1 MNIKL
6 NKKALLVLAS
16 SVVFLSSFKSDTNS
30 RYFEISKNL
39 EVFNAV
45 YKEVNE
51 FYVDEINPNIFM
63 KTGLDAMLESLDPY
77 TNYISEDEI
86 EDYRT
91 MTTGKYG
98 GIGAVIG
105 KRNDKTTI
113 LMPYE
118 GFPAHTAG
126 LKIGD
131 EILTIDGIDASSKNT
146 NDVSKLL
153 KGQQGTKVKITI
165 KRYGIDKVLEFELT
179 RQQIKIDNIPY
190 SGMVNDVVG
199 YVHLTDFTENASGD
213 VKDAVEKL
221 KDKGMK
227 YLIFDLRDNPGGL
240 LKEAIDISNLFVSK
254 DKLIVSTKG
263 KAIEWNK
270 EYKSHNTPID
280 LDIPI
285 VVLISGKSASA
296 SEIVSGTL
304 QDYDRAVLIGQKSFG
319 KGLVQTTRPL
329 IHGTQVKITC
339 AKYYIPSGRCIQ
351 AIDYSHKNEDG
362 SAVKIADSLKKEFKT
377 VNKGR
382 KVFDGGGIEPD
393 LKVERKEAPAIVVS
407 LLQKGHI
414 FDYATL
420 YASKHPTIATAKNFK
435 ISETEY
441 EEFTL
446 WLEGK
451 EYDYKNK
458 VQKNLEELTEN
469 AKKEKYYE
477 DIKLQLE
484 QLHSK
489 IDNNKTLD
497 LKKFKDEVR
506 EALEREIVSR
516 YYLQKGIV
524 EASFDSDQEI
534 MEAITVFKNPSLYNK
549 ILGK

>member
-6 NKKALLVLAS
+6 NKRVLLVLAS

-153 KGQQGTKVKITI
+153 KGQQGTKVKITV

-190 SGMVNDVVG
+190 SGMVNDEVG

-213 VKDAVEKL
+213 VKEAVEKL

-263 KAIEWNK
+263 KATEWNK

-280 LDIPI
+280 LDMPI
-285 VVLISGKSASA
+285 VVLVSGKSASA

-393 LKVERKEAPAIVVS
+393 LKVERKETPAIVVS

-420 YASKHPTIATAKNFK
+420 YASKHSTIATAKNFK

-458 VQKNLEELTEN
+458 VQKNLEELTDN
-469 AKKEKYYE
+469 AKKEKYYD
-477 DIKLQLE
+477 DIKQQLE

-489 IDNNKTLD
+489 IDNNKALD
-497 LKKFKDEVR
+497 LKKFKDEIR

-534 MEAITVFKNPSLYNK
+534 TEAIAVFKNPSLYNK

>member
-1 MNIKL
+1 
-6 NKKALLVLAS
+6 
-16 SVVFLSSFKSDTNS
+16 
-30 RYFEISKNL
+30 
-39 EVFNAV
+39 AV

-51 FYVDEINPNIFM
+51 FYVDDINPGTFM

-118 GFPAHTAG
+118 GFPAHTSG

-131 EILTIDGIDASSKNT
+131 EILTIDGIDAASKNT

-153 KGQQGTKVKITI
+153 KGQQGTKVKVTV
-165 KRYGIDKVLEFELT
+165 KRFGIERPLEFELT

-190 SGMVNDVVG
+190 SGMVTDQVG
-199 YVHLTDFTENASGD
+199 YIHLTDFTENASGD
-213 VKDAVEKL
+213 VREAVEKL
-221 KDKGMK
+221 KGKGMK

-240 LKEAIDISNLFVSK
+240 LKEAIDISNLFIPK
-254 DKLIVSTKG
+254 DKLVVSTKG
-263 KAIEWNK
+263 KATEWNK
-270 EYKSHNTPID
+270 EYKSHNPPLD

-285 VVLISGKSASA
+285 AVLISGKSASA

-304 QDYDRAVLIGQKSFG
+304 QDYDRAVLVGQRSFG

-362 SAVKIADSLKKEFKT
+362 SAVKIADTLRKEFKT
-377 VNKGR
+377 VNKAR
-382 KVFDGGGIEPD
+382 SVYDGGGVEPD
-393 LKVERKEAPAIVVS
+393 FKVERKETPAIVVS
-407 LLQKGHI
+407 LSQKGHL

-420 YASKHPTIATAKNFK
+420 YVSKHPTIAAAKTFALTDK
-435 ISETEY
+435 EY
-441 EEFTL
+441 QEFTA
-446 WLEGK
+446 WLDGK
-451 EYDYKNK
+451 EYDYQNK
-458 VQKNLEELTEN
+458 IQKNLEELSEN
-469 AKKEKYYE
+469 AKKEKYFE
-477 DIKLQLE
+477 DIKHQLE

-489 IDNNKTLD
+489 IDNNKAVD
-497 LKKFKDEVR
+497 LQKFKDELK
-506 EALEREIVSR
+506 EALEKEIVSR
-516 YYLQKGIV
+516 YYLQKGII

-534 MEAITVFKNPSLYNK
+534 QEALGLFKNMNKYNQA
-549 ILGK
+549 LGKQ

>member
-1 MNIKL
+1 MKINLK
-6 NKKALLVLAS
+6 NKIILGSIATVT
-16 SVVFLSSFKSDTNS
+16 FLSSFKSDTNS
-30 RYFEISKNL
+30 RYFEISRNL

-51 FYVDEINPNIFM
+51 YYVDDINPGTFM

-98 GIGAVIG
+98 GIGAIIG

-131 EILTIDGIDASSKNT
+131 EILSIDGVDAVSKNT

-153 KGQQGTKVKITI
+153 KGQQGTKVKVSI
-165 KRYGIDKVLEFELT
+165 KRYGVEKPLEFELT

-190 SGMVNDVVG
+190 SGMINDQVG

-213 VKDAVEKL
+213 VRNAVEKL

-240 LKEAIDISNLFVSK
+240 LKEAIDISNLFVPK

-263 KAIEWNK
+263 KAAEWNK
-270 EYKSHNTPID
+270 EYKSHNAPID
-280 LDIPI
+280 LDMPI
-285 VVLISGKSASA
+285 VVLVSGRSASA

-329 IHGTQVKITC
+329 IHNTQVKITC

-362 SAVKIADSLKKEFKT
+362 TAVKIADSLKKEFKT
-377 VNKGR
+377 VNKSR
-382 KVFDGGGIEPD
+382 KVYDGGGVEPD
-393 LKVERKEAPAIVVS
+393 IKVERKEMPAIVVS

-420 YASKHPTIATAKNFK
+420 FTAKLSSIGSAKDFK
-435 ISETEY
+435 ITDAQY
-441 EEFTL
+441 KEFVT
-446 WLEGK
+446 WLDNK
-451 EYDYKNK
+451 EFDYQNK
-458 VQKNLEELTEN
+458 IQKNLEELTEN
-469 AKKEKYYE
+469 AKKEKYFE
-477 DIKLQLE
+477 DIKQQLD
-484 QLHSK
+484 QLHGK
-489 IDNNKTLD
+489 LDNNKTLD
-497 LKKFKDEVR
+497 LQKFKDEIR
-506 EALEREIVSR
+506 EALEKEIVSR

-524 EASFDSDQEI
+524 EASFDTDQEI
-534 MEAITVFKNPSLYNK
+534 QEAVSLFKNLPKYNQ

>member
-190 SGMVNDVVG
+190 SGMVNDEVG

>member
-1 MNIKL
+1 MS
-6 NKKALLVLAS
+6 NKKKYLVAVLAIIF
-16 SVVFLSSFKSDTNS
+16 FLSSFKSDSDS
-30 RYFEISKNL
+30 RYFEIAKNL
-39 EVFNAV
+39 DIFNAV

-51 FYVDEINPNIFM
+51 FYVDDINPSTFM

-98 GIGAVIG
+98 GVGAVIG
-105 KRNDKTTI
+105 KRNEKTTI

-118 GFPAHTAG
+118 GFPAQTAG

-131 EILTIDGIDASSKNT
+131 EILTIDGVDAVGKNT

-153 KGQQGTKVKITI
+153 KGQQGTKVKVTI
-165 KRYGIDKVLEFELT
+165 KRYGVEKPMDFELT
-179 RQQIKIDNIPY
+179 RQQIKLDNIPY
-190 SGMVNDVVG
+190 IGMINEEVG
-199 YVHLTDFTENASGD
+199 YLHLTEFRENAAAD
-213 VKDAVEKL
+213 VRNAVEKL
-221 KDKGMK
+221 KEKGMK
-227 YLIFDLRDNPGGL
+227 YLVFDLRDNPGGL
-240 LKEAIDISNLFVSK
+240 LKEAIEISNLFVNK

-263 KAIEWNK
+263 KAAEWNK
-270 EYKSHNTPID
+270 EYLSRSNPLD

-285 VVLISGKSASA
+285 AVLISGRSASA

-329 IHGTQVKITC
+329 VHKTQVKITC

-351 AIDYSHKNEDG
+351 AIDYSHKKEDG
-362 SAVKIADSLKKEFKT
+362 TAVKIADSLKKEFKT
-377 VNKGR
+377 VYKGR

-393 LKVERKEAPAIVVS
+393 MKIERKETPAIVIS
-407 LLQKGHI
+407 LSNKGHL
-414 FDYATL
+414 FDYATI
-420 YASKHPTIATAKNFK
+420 YAAKHTKIADAKIFK
-435 ISETEY
+435 LTDAEY
-441 EEFTL
+441 AEFVSFL
-446 WLEGK
+446 SDK
-451 EYDYKNK
+451 EFDYKNK
-458 VQKNLEELTEN
+458 IQKNLEELTDN

-477 DIKLQLE
+477 DIKTQLD
-484 QLHSK
+484 QLNGK
-489 IDNNKTLD
+489 IANNKTLD
-497 LKKFKDEVR
+497 LQKFKEEIR
-506 EALEREIVSR
+506 EALEKEIVSR

-524 EASFDSDQEI
+524 EASFDSDEEI
-534 MEAITVFKNPSLYNK
+534 IEAIKLFKNISSYNN

>member
-1 MNIKL
+1 MS
-6 NKKALLVLAS
+6 NKKKYLVAVLAIIF
-16 SVVFLSSFKSDTNS
+16 FLSSFKSDSDS
-30 RYFEISKNL
+30 RYFEIAKNL
-39 EVFNAV
+39 DIFNAV

-51 FYVDEINPNIFM
+51 FYVDDINPSTFM

-98 GIGAVIG
+98 GVGAVIG
-105 KRNDKTTI
+105 KRNEKTTI

-118 GFPAHTAG
+118 GFPAQTAG

-131 EILTIDGIDASSKNT
+131 EILTIDGVDAVGKNT

-153 KGQQGTKVKITI
+153 KGQQGTKVKVTI
-165 KRYGIDKVLEFELT
+165 KRYGVEKPMDFELT
-179 RQQIKIDNIPY
+179 RQQIKLDNIPY
-190 SGMVNDVVG
+190 IGMINEEVG
-199 YVHLTDFTENASGD
+199 YLHLTEFRENAAAD
-213 VKDAVEKL
+213 VRNAVEKL
-221 KDKGMK
+221 KEKGMK
-227 YLIFDLRDNPGGL
+227 YLVFDLRDNPGGL
-240 LKEAIDISNLFVSK
+240 LKEAIEISNLFVNK

-263 KAIEWNK
+263 KAAEWNK
-270 EYKSHNTPID
+270 EYLSRSNPLD

-285 VVLISGKSASA
+285 AVLISGRSASA

-329 IHGTQVKITC
+329 VHKTQVKITC

-351 AIDYSHKNEDG
+351 AIDYSHKKEDG
-362 SAVKIADSLKKEFKT
+362 TAVKIADSLKKEFKT

-393 LKVERKEAPAIVVS
+393 MKIERKETPAIVIS
-407 LLQKGHI
+407 LSNKGHL
-414 FDYATL
+414 FDYATI
-420 YASKHPTIATAKNFK
+420 YAAKHAKIADAKIFK
-435 ISETEY
+435 LTDTEY
-441 EEFTL
+441 AEFVSFL
-446 WLEGK
+446 SDK
-451 EYDYKNK
+451 EFDYKNK
-458 VQKNLEELTEN
+458 IQKNLEELTDN

-477 DIKLQLE
+477 DIKTQLD
-484 QLHSK
+484 QLNGK
-489 IDNNKTLD
+489 IANNKTLD
-497 LKKFKDEVR
+497 LQKFKEEIR
-506 EALEREIVSR
+506 EALEKEIVSR

-524 EASFDSDQEI
+524 EASFDSDEEI
-534 MEAITVFKNPSLYNK
+534 SEAIKLFKNLANYNK
-549 ILGK
+549 ILGN

>member
-1 MNIKL
+1 MKINLK
-6 NKKALLVLAS
+6 NKVILVSIAT
-16 SVVFLSSFKSDTNS
+16 VTFLSSFKSDSNS
-30 RYFEISKNL
+30 RYFEISRNL

-51 FYVDEINPNIFM
+51 FYVDEINPGTFM

-98 GIGAVIG
+98 GIGAIIG

-131 EILTIDGIDASSKNT
+131 EILSIDGVDAVSKNT

-153 KGQQGTKVKITI
+153 KGQQGTKVKVSI
-165 KRYGIDKVLEFELT
+165 KRYGVEKPLEFELT

-190 SGMVNDVVG
+190 SGMINDQVG

-213 VKDAVEKL
+213 VRSAVEKL

-240 LKEAIDISNLFVSK
+240 LKEAIDISNLFVPK

-263 KAIEWNK
+263 KAAEWNK
-270 EYKSHNTPID
+270 EYKSHNSPLD
-280 LDIPI
+280 LDMPI
-285 VVLISGKSASA
+285 VVLVSGRSASA

-329 IHGTQVKITC
+329 IHNTQVKITC

-362 SAVKIADSLKKEFKT
+362 TAVKIADSLKKEFKT
-377 VNKGR
+377 VNKAR
-382 KVFDGGGIEPD
+382 KVYDGGGVEPD
-393 LKVERKEAPAIVVS
+393 IKVERKEMPAIVVS
-407 LLQKGHI
+407 LQQKGHI

-420 YASKHPTIATAKNFK
+420 FTSKLPSIGPAKDFK
-435 ISETEY
+435 ITEAQY
-441 EEFTL
+441 KEFVA
-446 WLEGK
+446 WLENK
-451 EYDYKNK
+451 EYDYQNK
-458 VQKNLEELTEN
+458 IQKNLEELTEN
-469 AKKEKYYE
+469 AKKEKYFE
-477 DIKLQLE
+477 DIKSQLD
-484 QLHSK
+484 QLHGK
-489 IDNNKTLD
+489 LDNNKALD
-497 LKKFKDEVR
+497 LQKFKDEIR
-506 EALEREIVSR
+506 EALEKEIVSR

-524 EASFDSDQEI
+524 EASFDTDQEI
-534 MEAITVFKNPSLYNK
+534 QEAVALFKNLPKYNQ